1 MISPNLVTE
10 FLQAIEKNDDNTT
23 RLLNVIQE
31 AMTQP
36 SEPSQVL
43 KNIFNDLKS
52 REETGKA
59 KYGTTVDRTDFDSE
73 RWFEEGYQE
82 ALDLVVYM
90 AAGKQALKRLRERRP
105 EYQADQ
111 DPQLIVKHLLEDGF
125 EITHITCRIAD
136 KDNPIDKVDV
146 KLEV

>member
-1 MISPNLVTE
+1 MINPNLLTE
-10 FLQAIEKNDDNTT
+10 FLQAVAKNDDNSA
-23 RLLNVIQE
+23 RLLNVIHE

-43 KNIFNDLKS
+43 KNIFTDLKS
-52 REETGKA
+52 REEAGKA
-59 KYGTTVDRTDFDSE
+59 KYGTTVDRSDFDPE

-90 AAGKQALKRLRERRP
+90 AAGKQALARLKQRRKNLPVDQSP
-105 EYQADQ
+105 E
-111 DPQLIVKHLLEDGF
+111 LIVKHLLADGF
-125 EITHITCRIAD
+125 EVTHIACRIAD

-146 KLEV
+146 KLTV

>member
-10 FLQAIEKNDDNTT
+10 FLQAIEKNDDNSA
-23 RLLNVIQE
+23 RLLNVIHE
-31 AMTQP
+31 AMSQP

-43 KNIFNDLKS
+43 KNIFSDLKS

-59 KYGTTVDRTDFDSE
+59 KYGTTVDRTDYNPE
-73 RWFEEGYQE
+73 KWFGEGYEE

-90 AAGKQALKRLRERRP
+90 AAGKQALKRLRERKNN
-105 EYQADQ
+105 YQADQ

-136 KDNPIDKVDV
+136 KDNPIDKVNV

>member
-1 MISPNLVTE
+1 MINPNLITE
-10 FLQAIEKNDDNTT
+10 FLQAIEKNDDNAA

-43 KNIFNDLKS
+43 KNIFTDLIN
-52 REETGKA
+52 REEAGKA
-59 KYGTTVDRTDFDSE
+59 KYGTTVDRTDFDPE
-73 RWFEEGYQE
+73 RWFREGYE
-82 ALDLVVYM
+82 ESLDLVVYM
-90 AAGKQALKRLRERRP
+90 AAGKQALKRLRERKP

-136 KDNPIDKVDV
+136 KDNPIEKVDV
-146 KLEV
+146 KLTV